1 MCHVTPVTGCFSV
14 DIETFGKAKE
24 ETRVDDSDSHK
35 QVSGE
40 NEYNPKTLLSDMA

>member
-1 MCHVTPVTGCFSV
+1 MCHVTAMTGCLSV

-24 ETRVDDSDSHK
+24 ETRVDDFASHQ

-40 NEYNPKTLLSDMA
+40 NEYSPKTLLSDMA